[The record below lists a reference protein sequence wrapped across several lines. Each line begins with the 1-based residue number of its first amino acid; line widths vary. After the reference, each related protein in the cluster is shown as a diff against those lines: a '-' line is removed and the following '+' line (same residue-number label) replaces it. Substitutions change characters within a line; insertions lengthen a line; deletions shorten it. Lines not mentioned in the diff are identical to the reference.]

1 MPTLITYASCLYN
14 FQRCSTQTKTGI
26 QELRFHKGNKK
37 KKRKL
42 NGNRPSRKNKGG
54 TII

>member
-37 KKRKL
+37 KKEVKWE
-42 NGNRPSRKNKGG
+42 
-54 TII
+54 